1 MKKEEKS
8 PVIIPVEQAKNI
20 WFTED
25 ETDEAMGIETM
36 HYDNGGV
43 SKKCVLKDGRIVHTW
58 LLNGKDR
65 VMLKRITNGDSSKV
79 QDAIIALST
88 TINDKALVIE
98 DIDELWFNDLTKIQ
112 TMASSIN
119 FM

>member
-1 MKKEEKS
+1 MKKETQKL
-8 PVIIPVEQAKNI
+8 PVVREQANDV

-36 HYDNGGV
+36 HYANGAIV
-43 SKKCVLKDGRIVHTW
+43 KKCKLKDGRVAQSR
-58 LLNGKDR
+58 LLKGKDR
-65 VMLKRITNGDSSKV
+65 VMLKRITGDDSSKV

-88 TINDKALVIE
+88 TINEKPLIIE
-98 DIDELWFNDLTKIQ
+98 DIDDLWFNDLTKIQ
-112 TMASSIN
+112 AMASSIN